1 VRDYWRSIDAVVP
14 RWRNAGHRLGDR
26 VNVLDDREPLIVN
39 KVLPPGEADL
49 EGGAKIRP
57 LMAACGVMLAPIEER
72 IERRR
77 GMTKGF

>member
-1 VRDYWRSIDAVVP
+1 
-14 RWRNAGHRLGDR
+14 
-26 VNVLDDREPLIVN
+26 VLDDREPLIVN